1 MKSTIIYTI
10 PGLGLD
16 ERIFDHLSIPKFLIH
31 HLNWI
36 EPISK
41 NESIS
46 DYALRF
52 SSKIDSRFETIIL
65 IGHSFGGVLCQEI
78 AKHCSISKI
87 ILISSIK
94 TSKELPIPFKLL
106 KLTSLHRLISS
117 RFAIL
122 SLPFWGYYHD
132 YKTKAEKTLFKKII
146 GNQTD
151 SILKWSLKTLSNWN
165 NGLQISTPIISIH
178 GDKDKTF
185 PINKI
190 WHLNY
195 TLLDAGHFMV
205 YKRSEEINTII
216 QNELNDLH

>member
-16 ERIFDHLSIPKFLIH
+16 ERIFDHLSIPSFEVQ

-36 EPISK
+36 EPISS

-52 SSKIDSRFETIIL
+52 SAKIDTHYETIIL
-65 IGHSFGGVLCQEI
+65 IGHSFGGVLSQEI
-78 AKHCSISKI
+78 SKHCSISKI

-94 TSKELPIPFKLL
+94 TSKELPIPFKVL
-106 KLTSLHRLISS
+106 KLTALHRLISC
-117 RFAIL
+117 RLAIL
-122 SLPFWGYYHD
+122 SLPIWAYYHD
-132 YKTKAEKTLFKKII
+132 YKTKAEQNLFKKII

-151 SILKWSLKTLSNWN
+151 TILKWSLKTLSNWSN
-165 NGLQISTPIISIH
+165 KQQITTPIISIH

-185 PINKI
+185 PIKNI
-190 WHLNY
+190 LNLNF
-195 TLLDAGHFMV
+195 TLFGAGHFMV
-205 YKRSEEINTII
+205 YKRSEEINSII
-216 QNELNDLH
+216 QNLLLL